1 MRDGV
6 KRSLELLRSG
16 SFDAALAR
24 IAIDMT
30 ARGLEELS
38 DDRAIDAWLM
48 EMIGD
53 TGHSAAPAGWAR
65 PTTRGL
71 WSTPGGGCSA
81 SRIWVAEASV
91 FRAVPLANTNLPTIE
106 AAERLSDFLR
116 EPRAAAP
123 TRRPHARRRERRR
136 RAAARR
142 LGCTGSNPGSK
153 LSATATNAEQ
163 LEPALDS

>member
-30 ARGLEELS
+30 GRGLEALS

-91 FRAVPLANTNLPTIE
+91 FPAVPRAN
-106 AAERLSDFLR
+106 AADDRGRRAPVGLLR
-116 EPRAAAP
+116 EATRSGAGATPASPAA
-123 TRRPHARRRERRR
+123 
-136 RAAARR
+136 
-142 LGCTGSNPGSK
+142 
-153 LSATATNAEQ
+153 
-163 LEPALDS
+163 